1 MRADSPA
8 GACSPSLEPGGAFQR
23 PPRPKTSLSDSAATG
38 RFSPETPRSAR
49 SGAFSRPQR
58 PKSRGSRPASAKRFK
73 VDPDVGFDW
82 CKGPHYARFPQE
94 PAVQGDQAPKKEA
107 WSFVCRMRGLK
118 KPPDAPEAP
127 PASVTQIFQR
137 HWQQI
142 RQSKRPEIDQAPKCR
157 LEKGVVGKVSSPSFR
172 AKPTTATAKPRN
184 LRESGPSELTIGTDS
199 ATQES
204 SPEAPASP
212 STPGRSPT
220 SVQHTLSR
228 QGTREKLH
236 LSQVEAGLEKIATE
250 RLPRVRT
257 FQFAADK
264 EDEDVEEAATL
275 SRDTA
280 AFRELKAQVVAAR
293 TGTDMTEASVASVGR
308 AISLGRA
315 RPFISQRRD
324 DPGTLESRKRCGSRS
339 AWNSDTSQGEVPK
352 NVAEMV
358 SGLKSST
365 ENSLNQGCSRLDIEL
380 PPSFRKLGGSPG
392 IGTAGT
398 CKDLVLKEV
407 ARGDRELA
415 RLFVEML
422 EAIGPGLVVAFRTS
436 SLEKAAKKRWKLD
449 KVNEAQVIS
458 FFDSKKSAFASEVE
472 APAQFNQKLKKLD
485 CKCLLVV
492 APHLDQ
498 LRFVAQLSK
507 EVQDQMGIILLNSR
521 IFGNRKEFNP
531 AFHVRF
537 FENDQWPKNSMIY
550 RQVSKS
556 GDAPWIIAVQRQLVG
571 GAVVTKEVLRS
582 QERLGG
588 TPIPMPFTE
597 DQALEVFTKLAEYEE
612 LHESELGRAIK
623 MLGYMHPNEEWIREI
638 FFDVA
643 PTYNTIQINEYF
655 IFVKAYAAKHHEAC
669 SRAFSQ
675 YQVGGLM
682 DGPALQEALRNF
694 DIELLPYVVQ
704 EILDEV
710 NQSSFVASRSRSALW
725 IMADADAK
733 LAMPGQV
740 EAPELGPAEKS
751 KEKEEAGAKR
761 SDPLTRIEERLD
773 TIVKKL
779 DEALSL
785 KQVYGPLRPKEE
797 MSPLPLSTWP
807 KMFPSEP
814 SSRTTRA
821 NHFSSEA
828 SSRST
833 RVVFDPPRVKRGTAS
848 HIRGPGVARG
858 KIVAMT
864 ENWSEGEEQELEA
877 PGIYLESGADDPE
890 SPREEEG
897 GRRMVHQVRAVDL
910 KLAWQMHAKECHQE
924 LSEADA
930 TRPVF
935 RLLYRSKADQV
946 WELLDDQ
953 NSSTAAWFISQFLKL
968 FVVLSVAVTNF
979 QTTEERLM
987 DKVTA
992 NVFEFFFD
1000 AVFLLEFLLRLL
1012 AAPSKKRYISDPLNW
1027 ADMLSALGLPCRIA
1041 FVSGSGF
1048 FNSQVRR
1055 TSDWNLGEVGLLFL
1069 LPLIR
1074 LMKLLRYFESIPLL
1088 IDACYKSFEALPL
1101 LTYIMALITFCVPS
1115 MQHSLWLSLV
1125 TMTTVGYG
1133 DYYPTS
1139 IAGYFIVSVLTIV
1152 SVLFL
1157 ALPVGIIGNEFTSC
1171 WQQRTRVLLLTRA
1184 QMRIGITTDSAVDL
1198 FQMFD
1203 DDQSGTIEYDE
1214 FLRHIFPE
1222 EYVKGHRKECPSSCH
1237 GVASWR
1243 LCSTWTRCEP
1253 LTKDEPQEARPDGE
1267 RERAWGSPAIESSR
1281 SGFVSPIFDVATAR
1295 PKASKPPAHIVPRWK
1310 Y

>member
-422 EAIGPGLVVAFRTS
+422 EAIGPGLVFRLRWGGGLPHVIPGEGS
-436 SLEKAAKKRWKLD
+436 EEALEVGQGGARSDGHHTPELSDLREQEGEQKWRRAMDHRRAAAVGGW
-449 KVNEAQVIS
+449 
-458 FFDSKKSAFASEVE
+458 
-472 APAQFNQKLKKLD
+472 
-485 CKCLLVV
+485 
-492 APHLDQ
+492 
-498 LRFVAQLSK
+498 
-507 EVQDQMGIILLNSR
+507 G
-521 IFGNRKEFNP
+521 
-531 AFHVRF
+531 
-537 FENDQWPKNSMIY
+537 
-550 RQVSKS
+550 S
-556 GDAPWIIAVQRQLVG
+556 GDQRSAAEPGASG
-571 GAVVTKEVLRS
+571 GLF
-582 QERLGG
+582 GG

-877 PGIYLESGADDPE
+877 PGIYLEESGADDPE

-1101 LTYIMALITFCVPS
+1101 LTYIMALITFWSATAIYLVESRGSVPS